1 MISGKQLKA
10 AIIHAAILITNQR
23 RSVDELNVYP
33 VPDGDTGT
41 NMSMTISAAK
51 RELELLPDDA
61 TVSEVADVAA
71 SSMLRG
77 ARGNSGVITSLLF
90 RGFSK
95 GLAGLTTAENADFAN
110 ALELGVAGAY
120 KAVMKPTEGTIL
132 TVSRMAANKAQ
143 EIAKTDLDTL
153 SFWQGVLDEANAV
166 LKQTTEMLPA
176 LKKANVVDA
185 GGQGFCIIIS
195 GMLDSFKGAA
205 LPEEVSDTAKSAAP
219 DPKVDFNAAV
229 AQYDEEIN
237 FTYCTEYIIEKNDAS
252 VDGAKLRAYLE
263 TIGDCVV
270 VVEDDEII
278 KVHVHTDAPGMALTK
293 ALEFGHFINDPKPKV
308 ENMRI
313 QHEGKVKEARIVK
326 QQEVVPVEPTKD
338 FGFVAVAAGG
348 GLERTFLDLG
358 VDQVVKGGQTMN
370 PSTEDILKAI
380 HATPARTVFVLPNN
394 KNIIMAAEQA
404 INLANRN
411 VIVLQTRTIP
421 QGIAAMLAY
430 DETVDSNENRTQ
442 MTKAFERVSSGSVTF
457 AARDSE
463 LDGQKIKKNE
473 VLALDNG
480 KLAFTEKDVN
490 KAAYKLTKKMVKS
503 DTSYVTVIYG
513 ADVTEDKAQML
524 YDQLSLKFKDKI
536 EITLLHGG
544 QPVYFY
550 LISAE

>member
-1 MISGKQLKA
+1 MITGKQLKA

-51 RELELLPDDA
+51 RQLELLSDDV
-61 TVSEVADVAA
+61 TVSEVADVTA
-71 SSMLRG
+71 SAMLRG

-95 GLAGLTTAENADFAN
+95 GLAGLTTAENSDFAN

-143 EIAKTDLDTL
+143 ELAKTDIDHIA
-153 SFWQGVLDEANAV
+153 FWQGVLNEANAV

-185 GGQGFCIIIS
+185 GGQGFCIIIG
-195 GMLDSFKGAA
+195 GMLDSFRGAA
-205 LPEEVSDTAKSAAP
+205 LPEETGETKSAAP
-219 DPKVDFNAAV
+219 DPREDFNAAV

-237 FTYCTEYIIEKNDAS
+237 FTYCTEYIVEKNDPSA
-252 VDGAKLRAYLE
+252 DAAKLRAYLE

-270 VVEDDEII
+270 VVDDDEII
-278 KVHVHTDAPGMALTK
+278 KVHVHTDSPGLALTK
-293 ALEFGHFINDPKPKV
+293 ALEFGHFINEPKPKI

-313 QHEGKVKEARIVK
+313 QHEGKVKEAKIVK
-326 QQEVVPVEPTKD
+326 QQGDVPVEPTKE

-370 PSTEDILKAI
+370 PSTDDILRAI
-380 HATPARTVFVLPNN
+380 HATPAKNVFVLPNN

-404 INLANRN
+404 ISLANRN

-421 QGIAAMLAY
+421 QGISAMLAF
-430 DETVDSNENRTQ
+430 DESAGLNENRNQ

-480 KLAFTEKDVN
+480 KLSFTEKDVN
-490 KAAYKLTKKMVKS
+490 KAAYKLTKKLVKGDS
-503 DTSYVTVIYG
+503 SYVTLIYG
-513 ADVTEDKAQML
+513 SDVTEEKAHQL
-524 YDQLSLKFKDKI
+524 YEQVNNKFKDKV
-536 EITLLHGG
+536 EITLLDGG
-544 QPVYFY
+544 QPVYYY
-550 LISAE
+550 LISVE

>member
-143 EIAKTDLDTL
+143 ELAKTDLDTL

>member
-1 MISGKQLKA
+1 M
-10 AIIHAAILITNQR
+10 
-23 RSVDELNVYP
+23 DELNVYP

-51 RELELLPDDA
+51 RELELLSDDA
-61 TVSEVADVAA
+61 TVSEVADVTA

-143 EIAKTDLDTL
+143 ELAKADLDPI
-153 SFWQGVLDEANAV
+153 SFWQGILDEANAV

-185 GGQGFCIIIS
+185 GGQGFCIIIG
-195 GMLDSFKGAA
+195 GMLDSFRGAA
-205 LPEEVSDTAKSAAP
+205 LPEEAAETKAAAP
-219 DPKVDFNAAV
+219 DPKIDFNAAV

-293 ALEFGHFINDPKPKV
+293 ALEFGHFINEPKPKI

-326 QQEVVPVEPTKD
+326 QQEVVPVEPTKE

-370 PSTEDILKAI
+370 PSTDDILRAI
-380 HATPARTVFVLPNN
+380 HATPAKTVFVLPNN

-430 DETVDSNENRTQ
+430 DESVDANENRTQ

-490 KAAYKLTKKMVKS
+490 KAAYKLTKKMVKGDS
-503 DTSYVTVIYG
+503 SYVTVIYG

-524 YDQLSLKFKDKI
+524 YDQLSMKFKDKI

-544 QPVYFY
+544 QPVYYY
-550 LISAE
+550 LISVE

>member
-51 RELELLPDDA
+51 RELELLSDDV
-61 TVSEVADVAA
+61 TVSEVADVTA

-90 RGFSK
+90 RGLSK

-110 ALELGVAGAY
+110 ALELGVTGAY

-143 EIAKTDLDTL
+143 ELAKTDIDDIT
-153 SFWQGVLDEANAV
+153 FWQGVLDEANAV

-185 GGQGFCIIIS
+185 GGQGFCIIIG
-195 GMLDSFKGAA
+195 GMLESFRGGA
-205 LPEEVSDTAKSAAP
+205 LPEEAAETKAAAP
-219 DPKVDFNAAV
+219 DPAVDFNSAV

-237 FTYCTEYIIEKNDAS
+237 FTYCTEFIIEKNDAS

-278 KVHVHTDAPGMALTK
+278 KVHVHTDNPGMALTK

-313 QHEGKVKEARIVK
+313 QHEGKVKEAKIVK
-326 QQEVVPVEPTKD
+326 QQEVVPVEPTKE

-370 PSTEDILKAI
+370 PSTDDILRAI
-380 HATPARTVFVLPNN
+380 HATPAKTVFVLPNN

-411 VIVLQTRTIP
+411 VVVLQTRTIP

-430 DETVDSNENRTQ
+430 DESLDMNENRTQ

-480 KLAFTEKDVN
+480 KLSFTEKDVN
-490 KAAYKLTKKMVKS
+490 KAAYKLTKKMVRS
-503 DTSYVTVIYG
+503 DSSYITLIYG
-513 ADVTEDKAQML
+513 ADVTEDQAQQL
-524 YDQLSLKFKDKI
+524 YDQISAKMKDRV
-536 EITLLHGG
+536 EITMLSGG
-544 QPVYFY
+544 QPVYYY
-550 LISAE
+550 LISVE

>member
-51 RELELLPDDA
+51 RELELLSDDA
-61 TVSEVADVAA
+61 TVSEVADVTA

-143 EIAKTDLDTL
+143 ELAKADLDTIT
-153 SFWQGVLDEANAV
+153 FWQGILDEANAV

-185 GGQGFCIIIS
+185 GGQGFCIIIG
-195 GMLDSFKGAA
+195 GMLDSFRGAA
-205 LPEEVSDTAKSAAP
+205 LPEEAAETKAAAP
-219 DPKVDFNAAV
+219 DPKIDFNAAV

-293 ALEFGHFINDPKPKV
+293 ALEFGHFINEPKPKI

-326 QQEVVPVEPTKD
+326 QQEVVPVEPTKE

-370 PSTEDILKAI
+370 PSTDDILKAI
-380 HATPARTVFVLPNN
+380 HATPAKTVFVLPNN

-430 DETVDSNENRTQ
+430 DESADANENRTQ

-490 KAAYKLTKKMVKS
+490 KAAYKLTKKMVKGDS
-503 DTSYVTVIYG
+503 SYVTVIYG

-524 YDQLSLKFKDKI
+524 YDQLSMKFKDKI

-544 QPVYFY
+544 QPVYYY
-550 LISAE
+550 LISVE

>member
-1 MISGKQLKA
+1 MITGKQLKA

-41 NMSMTISAAK
+41 NMSMTASAAK
-51 RELELLPDDA
+51 RELELLGDDV
-61 TVSEVADVAA
+61 TVSEVADVTA
-71 SSMLRG
+71 SAMLRG

-95 GLAGLTTAENADFAN
+95 GLSGKTTAENEDFAN
-110 ALELGVAGAY
+110 ALALGVEGAY

-143 EIAKTDLDTL
+143 ELAKQDLDTVA
-153 SFWQGVLDEANAV
+153 FWQGVLDEANAV

-185 GGQGFCIIIS
+185 GGQGFCIILG
-195 GMLDSFKGAA
+195 GMLDSFRGVEAPAEAQETK
-205 LPEEVSDTAKSAAP
+205 AAP
-219 DPKVDFNAAV
+219 VDPQVDFNSAV

-237 FTYCTEYIIEKNDAS
+237 FTYCTEYMVHKNDPS

-278 KVHVHTDAPGMALTK
+278 KVHVHTDNPGKAITK
-293 ALEFGHFINDPKPKV
+293 ALEFGYFINDPRPKI

-313 QHEGKVKEARIVK
+313 QHENKVKEAKIVK
-326 QQEVVPVEPTKD
+326 QQDFVPVEPEKE

-370 PSTEDILKAI
+370 PSTDDILRAI
-380 HATPARTVFVLPNN
+380 HATPAKTVFVLPNN

-411 VIVLQTRTIP
+411 VCVLQTRTIP
-421 QGIAAMLAY
+421 QGIAAMLAF
-430 DETVDSNENRTQ
+430 DETLGVDDNLTQ

-463 LDGQKIKKNE
+463 LDGQKIRKNE

-480 KLAFTEKDVN
+480 KLSFTEKDVN
-490 KAAYKLTKKMVKS
+490 KAAYKLTRKMVKS
-503 DTSYVTVIYG
+503 DTSYVTIIYG
-513 ADVTEDKAQML
+513 ADVTEEKAQQL
-524 YDQLSLKFKDKI
+524 YDMLAAKLNSRI
-536 EITLLHGG
+536 EITLLQGG
-544 QPVYFY
+544 QPVYYY
-550 LISAE
+550 LISVE